1 MSNTV
6 PCVNVW
12 FQSRLR
18 DARRRVQFDI
28 VPDAMARFALI
39 LSAERFCKMTAF
51 VIGQM
56 QIHSRDW
63 MDEYFAK
70 IPDVVAR
77 HRGQFLVRGGDPESL
92 EGDNALP
99 DAAFIIEFPDR
110 SFAKDFWGSKE
121 FQALAVLRR
130 TGSSLNAILV
140 DKLA

>member
-1 MSNTV
+1 
-6 PCVNVW
+6 
-12 FQSRLR
+12 
-18 DARRRVQFDI
+18 
-28 VPDAMARFALI
+28 
-39 LSAERFCKMTAF
+39 MTAF
-51 VIGQM
+51 IIGQM

-63 MDEYFAK
+63 MDKSFSK
-70 IPDVVAR
+70 IPEVVAR
-77 HRGQFLVRGGDPESL
+77 HRGQFLVRGGDPETL

-130 TGSSLNAILV
+130 TGSTLNAILV

>member
-1 MSNTV
+1 MSNAA

-12 FQSRLR
+12 FQRRLR
-18 DARRRVQFDI
+18 DARRRLQFDT
-28 VPDAMARFALI
+28 VPDAVAHFALI
-39 LSAERFCKMTAF
+39 LSGERFCRMTAF
-51 VIGQM
+51 IIGKM
-56 QIHSRDW
+56 QIHSREW
-63 MDEYFAK
+63 MDEYFSK
-70 IPDVVAR
+70 IPEVVAR
-77 HRGQFLVRGGDPESL
+77 YRGQFLVRGGHPESL